1 MERKESLWLDI
12 GVPSGQPDGLRVIHM
27 DGWSGVA
34 LYFPRSKFRSE
45 ARGRN
50 EMQRPGIYVLWGD
63 SEDGQ
68 MLLYIGETD
77 SLADRLTTHFSDRD
91 KEFWNET
98 IILTTIDGS
107 LNKAHVRF
115 IESELITMAQAIAPN
130 REFNVLNSRTSQPPN
145 LTERD
150 VSAAQRFLKSALLCM
165 AIAGVPFF
173 NQLGINP
180 REQQLD
186 PAPTPSS
193 PSPPQPTLLFLRGGQ
208 GQRATDASGYVS
220 GGEFVI
226 LAGAKATKEEAQS
239 ASQSIRNQ
247 RAKLVEEGH
256 LVDRGDHLEL
266 VSDHVFGSASSAAQ
280 ALLGRS
286 SNGLREWLTGDGIP
300 LRDL

>member
-34 LYFPRSKFRSE
+34 LCFPRSNFKSE
-45 ARGRN
+45 AMGRD
-50 EMQRPGIYVLWGD
+50 EMQRPGVYVLWGD
-63 SEDGQ
+63 GEDGQ

-77 SLADRLTTHFSDRD
+77 SLADRLNTHFSDD
-91 KEFWNET
+91 AKEFWNET

-107 LNKAHVRF
+107 LNKAHVLF
-115 IESELITMAQAIAPN
+115 IESELIRMAQTIAST

-150 VSAAQRFLKSALLCM
+150 ISVAQCFLNSALLCV

-173 NQLGINP
+173 NQSGVSPKEHQPDSTNI
-180 REQQLD
+180 
-186 PAPTPSS
+186 PSS
-193 PSPPQPTLLFLRGGQ
+193 QEAALPTLLYLRAGQ
-208 GQRATDASGYVS
+208 GQRTTDASGYVS
-220 GGEFVI
+220 GGEFVVR
-226 LAGAKATKEEAQS
+226 AGVKAAREEAQS
-239 ASQSIRNQ
+239 ASYSIRNR

-256 LVDRGDHLEL
+256 FIDKGDHLEL
-266 VSDHVFGSASSAAQ
+266 VSDHVFGSASAAAQ
-280 ALLGRS
+280 APLGRS
-286 SNGLREWLTGDGIP
+286 SNGLREWQTGDGMP